1 MAQSNKRPQDTPAQ
15 GEPFELF
22 RLEESKAPGDG
33 VPGTWFRYTITQGKN
48 TITGLR
54 QGSRSDVTDALDEI
68 VVALNERRVGRR
80 GRVHLTP
87 SRSTAGRSGK

>member
-1 MAQSNKRPQDTPAQ
+1 MGQSNNKATASVAQ

-22 RLEESKAPGDG
+22 KLEESSAPGDG
-33 VPGTWFRYTITQGKN
+33 IPGTWFRYTITQGRN
-48 TITGLR
+48 TITGHR
-54 QGSRSDVTDALDEI
+54 QGTRSSVTVALDEI

-87 SRSTAGRSGK
+87 GRGAAGRASR

>member
-1 MAQSNKRPQDTPAQ
+1 MTEVGKQASTGAAK

-22 RLEESKAPGDG
+22 RVEESPPPGDG
-33 VPGTWFRYTITQGKN
+33 VPGTWFRYTITQGPN
-48 TITGLR
+48 TITGHR
-54 QGSRSDVTDALDEI
+54 QGTRSAVKLALDEI

-87 SRSTAGRSGK
+87 GRPAAGRPAR